1 MPPGDK
7 VPSRA
12 HSLVQTE
19 LMGTLKMGLTGTEKG
34 GSSWQWGSWPG
45 GLCLSHFLGTSG
57 AGASPPSPSPSHTGY
72 WDGFFQPHLA
82 GC

>member
-19 LMGTLKMGLTGTEKG
+19 LIKSLKMGLTGTEKG
-34 GSSWQWGSWPG
+34 DSGGQWGSCPS

-57 AGASPPSPSPSHTGY
+57 AGASPSSPSPSHTGY
-72 WDGFFQPHLA
+72 WGGFLQPGLA